1 MPAIHMVM
9 RDTSEYPTDA
19 IAPNGE
25 LWWNL
30 TYWPGT
36 RLRFGQEARLS
47 AWLWF
52 TREVGDVFT
61 LPEAKAELGDDLAS
75 NSQHF
80 DRRLRE
86 LRKLDW
92 LIPSGR
98 DGGNGLRPEEYRL
111 EHKGVRWWI
120 PEERR
125 GIKRF
130 APSSTIRR
138 FVLERDGARCVLCG
152 VGSRESY
159 PGEPTS
165 VARLTLGHRVPQE
178 RLRQYGQR
186 DDLENW
192 RTECARCNEEVRDAA
207 PDPQTYEEVMASVK
221 VLTLFEKSQLRDWVT
236 RGERVRTALDRAYD
250 QVRMLSEGD
259 RVRVLAYVER
269 F

>member
-1 MPAIHMVM
+1 
-9 RDTSEYPTDA
+9 
-19 IAPNGE
+19 
-25 LWWNL
+25 
-30 TYWPGT
+30 
-36 RLRFGQEARLS
+36 
-47 AWLWF
+47 LWF

-75 NSQHF
+75 LSQHF

-86 LRKLDW
+86 LRKVDW

-111 EHKGVRWWI
+111 EYKGARWWI

-125 GIKRF
+125 GAKRF
-130 APSSTIRR
+130 ASSSTIRR
-138 FVLERDGARCVLCG
+138 FVLERDGSRCVLCG

-159 PGEPTS
+159 PGEPTT
-165 VARLTLGHRVPQE
+165 VARLTIGHRVPQE

-186 DDLENW
+186 DNLENW

-207 PDPQTYEEVMASVK
+207 PDPHTYEEVMAAVK
-221 VLTLFEKSQLRDWVT
+221 VLTRFEKSLLRDWAV
-236 RGERVRTALDRAYD
+236 RGERIRTPLDRAYD
-250 QVRMLSEGD
+250 QVRMLSESD
-259 RVRVLAYVER
+259 RDRVLAYVER